1 MALKFYAATVKI
13 GRKKFM
19 FYVEA
24 DQYMSEPDLKDK
36 LTALATMDFITESSD
51 DDEYEDVTVD
61 IDMEAIEE
69 NKFIEET
76 VFSNYGHLRT
86 ELSCTMLTNPSDI
99 IYSFIR
105 YFAADISDEPYGLLV
120 DASCDQDADVSYLGI
135 ANYDGKSYQDIVM
148 EGQKDCLMQ
157 LRRYFSV
164 DGTTMRRGVL
174 VVAAVPPNEYDEMC
188 QERELALAI

>member
-36 LTALATMDFITESSD
+36 LTALATMDFLVESSD
-51 DDEYEDVTVD
+51 DEEYEDTTVD
-61 IDMEAIEE
+61 VGLEPMEESE
-69 NKFIEET
+69 FIEET
-76 VFSNYGHLRT
+76 VFSNFGHLRT

-120 DASCDQDADVSYLGI
+120 DASCD
-135 ANYDGKSYQDIVM
+135 
-148 EGQKDCLMQ
+148 
-157 LRRYFSV
+157 
-164 DGTTMRRGVL
+164 
-174 VVAAVPPNEYDEMC
+174 
-188 QERELALAI
+188 

>member
-1 MALKFYAATVKI
+1 MALKFYTATVKI

-24 DQYMSEPDLKDK
+24 DQYMSEPDIKDK
-36 LTALATMDFITESSD
+36 LTSLATMDFLVESSD
-51 DDEYEDVTVD
+51 EDEYEDISVD
-61 IDMEAIEE
+61 VSLDSMEESQFID
-69 NKFIEET
+69 KT

-148 EGQKDCLMQ
+148 EGQRDCLMQ
-157 LRRYFSV
+157 LRRYFSA
-164 DGTTMRRGVL
+164 DGTSLRRGILAIAV
-174 VVAAVPPNEYDEMC
+174 VPPNEFEEMC
-188 QERELALAI
+188 QERELAVAI

>member
-1 MALKFYAATVKI
+1 MALKFYSATVKI

-36 LTALATMDFITESSD
+36 LTSLATMDFLVESSD
-51 DDEYEDVTVD
+51 EDEYEDITVNVSLEA
-61 IDMEAIEE
+61 MEESR
-69 NKFIEET
+69 FIEET
-76 VFSNYGHLRT
+76 VFSNYGNLRT

-105 YFAADISDEPYGLLV
+105 YFAADIGDEPYGLLV
-120 DASCDQDADVSYLGI
+120 DASCDQEADVSYLGI
-135 ANYDGKSYQDIVM
+135 ANHDGKSYQDIVM
-148 EGQKDCLMQ
+148 EGQRDCLMQ

-164 DGTTMRRGVL
+164 DGTSLRRGIL
-174 VVAAVPPNEYDEMC
+174 VIAAVPPNEYDEMC
-188 QERELALAI
+188 QERELAVAI

>member
-24 DQYMSEPDLKDK
+24 DQYMSEPDIKDK
-36 LTALATMDFITESSD
+36 LTSLATMDFLVESSD
-51 DDEYEDVTVD
+51 EDEYEDISVD
-61 IDMEAIEE
+61 VSLDSMEESQFID
-69 NKFIEET
+69 KT

-135 ANYDGKSYQDIVM
+135 ANHDGKSYQDIVM
-148 EGQKDCLMQ
+148 EGQRDCLMQ
-157 LRRYFSV
+157 LRRYFSA
-164 DGTTMRRGVL
+164 DGTSLRRGILAIAV
-174 VVAAVPPNEYDEMC
+174 VPPNEFEEMC
-188 QERELALAI
+188 QERELAVAI

>member
-1 MALKFYAATVKI
+1 MALKFYGATVKI

-51 DDEYEDVTVD
+51 DDEYEDVAVD

-69 NKFIEET
+69 SKFIEET

-164 DGTTMRRGVL
+164 DGTTMRRGIL
-174 VVAAVPPNEYDEMC
+174 VIAAVPPNEYDEMC

>member
-1 MALKFYAATVKI
+1 MALKFYTATVKI

-36 LTALATMDFITESSD
+36 LTALATMDFLTESSD

-61 IDMEAIEE
+61 IDMEPMEE
-69 NKFIEET
+69 SEFIEGT

-135 ANYDGKSYQDIVM
+135 ANHDGKSYQDIVM

-164 DGTTMRRGVL
+164 DGTTMRRGIL
-174 VVAAVPPNEYDEMC
+174 VIAAVPPNEYDEMC